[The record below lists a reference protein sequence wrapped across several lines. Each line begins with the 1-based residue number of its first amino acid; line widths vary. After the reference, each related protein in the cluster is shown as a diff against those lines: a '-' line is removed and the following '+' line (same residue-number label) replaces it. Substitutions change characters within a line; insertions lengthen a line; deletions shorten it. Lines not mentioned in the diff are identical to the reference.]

1 MIVGRRGGTD
11 ARPGHAFPLSLRRRD
26 VHVVE
31 IAGAGGAGLPVPR
44 ADARHEVVIRL
55 QRVGVARRVA
65 AKQIVVQ
72 VKAYL
77 GSVWI
82 DVYARGIPGIESE
95 LGRPGHRVFS
105 QVIPR
110 RVVHDVAAEIRRTA
124 IGVQATLRPP
134 AAAVDVT
141 HDLDICA
148 GALRSAA

>member
-1 MIVGRRGGTD
+1 MALAGEDIT
-11 ARPGHAFPLSLRRRD
+11 SLRWRD
-26 VHVVE
+26 VDVVE
-31 IAGAGGAGLPVPR
+31 VADAGRAGLPVPR

-77 GSVWI
+77 GGVRI
-82 DVYARGIPGIESE
+82 DVYARGVPGVE
-95 LGRPGHRVFS
+95 GKRRRPGHRVFS

-110 RVVHDVAAEIRRTA
+110 RVVHDVAAETWRTA

-141 HDLDICA
+141 HDLDLCA